1 MAKDYE
7 SRLDL
12 LRLAFER
19 RAAEEQK
26 VIDLVAAAREAGASW
41 QMIGAALGISKQAA
55 WEQFKN
61 DVPKR

>member
-26 VIDLVAAAREAGASW
+26 VIDLVVAARKAGASW
-41 QMIGAALGISKQAA
+41 QMIGAALDMSKQAA
-55 WEQFKN
+55 WERYGKL
-61 DVPKR
+61 VEG